1 MNAPKPDHAIIHWAR
16 QVLDAPD
23 AVAETIVETPWSRV
37 LKISARGKNYYLKQ
51 PAAGLFV
58 EAAIISKCRS
68 LCGITAIPEL
78 IAQDDALHCFLMGDC
93 GDKSLR
99 MIFDG
104 KLDAALMAAGIRA
117 YTGFQRATAPH
128 VDAFLQAGVP
138 DWRGYKMPALYDAL
152 VNDDA
157 FMAGQQLDNA
167 QIKSARDYAA
177 QVAASCAALA
187 KFGIAECLTHSDIHD
202 NNMIFGA
209 DGRIS
214 IIDLGETAVDH
225 PFLSLAWLL
234 RRTGFR
240 YPLPPDGADYKTLFD
255 ACFDGWGLS
264 GDEVQDAFSHA
275 NTLLPV
281 YGILAHLRLSAASGE
296 AIGDVPRMND
306 RIAGL
311 FRLIGT

>member
-1 MNAPKPDHAIIHWAR
+1 MTADTAIIGWAR
-16 QVLDAPD
+16 QVLCAPE

-37 LKISARGKNYYLKQ
+37 LKISAGDKNYYLKQ
-51 PAAGLFV
+51 PARGLFI
-58 EAAIISKCRS
+58 EAEIISTCRT
-68 LCGITAIPEL
+68 LCGISAIPEL
-78 IAQDDALHCFLMGDC
+78 IAHDDALHCFLMGDC

-99 MIFDG
+99 TIFDG

-128 VDAFLQAGVP
+128 ADAFVAAGVP
-138 DWRGYKMPALYDAL
+138 DWRRDKMPALYDTL

-157 FMAGQQLDNA
+157 FMAAQQLDA
-167 QIKSARDYAA
+167 ATVKTARDFSARAA
-177 QVAASCAALA
+177 AGCAALA
-187 KFGIAECLTHSDIHD
+187 GFGIPECLTHSDFHD
-202 NNMIFGA
+202 NNLIM
-209 DGRIS
+209 DGSGKIS

-240 YPLPPDGADYKTLFD
+240 YPLPPDGADFKMLFD
-255 ACFDGWGLS
+255 ACFDGWGMQAA
-264 GDEVQDAFSHA
+264 DVREAFSHA

-281 YGILAHLRLSAASGE
+281 YGILAHLRLMAASGD

-311 FRLIGT
+311 FRLIGA